1 MDYRFLNKVVEQIM
15 SETTIDYDRKIVSN
29 SSIALYLKFTN
40 LLGSFFSSSYT
51 YGFMIQCMDVYGL
64 NEQEIEYVWRI
75 YKDSIIYKVKEEKYR
90 R

>member
-40 LLGSFFSSSYT
+40 LLGSFFSASYT

-64 NEQEIEYVWRI
+64 NEEELEYVWRI